1 MGFAARTGS
10 SRSRH
15 AGREGASSPLDD
27 VVIRPV
33 SSEAEANACAEI
45 MSTTDP
51 WVTLGRTLEQSLR
64 VVLDAGSESYV
75 ATSDGAVVGFIV
87 LVMRGAFVG
96 YIKSVAVREDWRA
109 HGLGRRLVGFAEE
122 RIFRESP
129 NVFLCVSSFNPRARA
144 LYERLGYH
152 VVGELTDYIVRGHS
166 EWLLRKSRGP
176 LLEFTPA

>member
-1 MGFAARTGS
+1 M
-10 SRSRH
+10 
-15 AGREGASSPLDD
+15 
-27 VVIRPV
+27 
-33 SSEAEANACAEI
+33 C
-45 MSTTDP
+45 TTEP
-51 WVTLGRTLEQSLR
+51 WLTLGRTLEQSLR
-64 VVLDAGSESYV
+64 VVTDPDNESYV
-75 ATSDGAVVGFIV
+75 ATSDGSVVGFVV

-152 VVGELTDYIVRGHS
+152 VVGELTDYIIRGHS